1 MNRSLIIGIVVGILV
16 AAGVGAV
23 AGGGV
28 TKLLGGPAS
37 YAQVIKVTPLTR
49 TIETPR
55 QDCRDVP
62 VTRQK
67 PAKDERQLLGT
78 LAGAVVGG
86 VIGHQVGGG
95 SGRDI
100 ATVAGAAAGGYGGNR
115 LEKNYQDRQTET
127 VMERQC
133 QTVTDRSEKP
143 SGYSV
148 RYRLG
153 NQEATVRM
161 DHDPGDRIP
170 VKDGQLVLVNP
181 GDQPKQKEGA

>member
-1 MNRSLIIGIVVGILV
+1 MNKSLVTGVVVGVVV
-16 AAGVGAV
+16 AAGAGAV
-23 AGGGV
+23 ANGGF
-28 TKLLGGPAS
+28 TKLFVGNAA
-37 YAQVIKVTPLTR
+37 YAEVIKVTPLTR

-55 QDCRDVP
+55 QDCHDVP

-67 PAKDERQLLGT
+67 PAKDQRQLLGT

-95 SGRDI
+95 SGREI

-115 LEKNYQDRQTET
+115 LEKNYQDKQTET
-127 VMERQC
+127 VMEQQC

-143 SGYSV
+143 AGYSV

-153 NQEATVRM
+153 EKEATVRM

-170 VKDGQLVLVNP
+170 VKDGKVVADGGTAPQ
-181 GDQPKQKEGA
+181 G

>member
-1 MNRSLIIGIVVGILV
+1 M
-16 AAGVGAV
+16 
-23 AGGGV
+23 
-28 TKLLGGPAS
+28 
-37 YAQVIKVTPLTR
+37 
-49 TIETPR
+49 
-55 QDCRDVP
+55 P

-115 LEKNYQDRQTET
+115 LEKNYQDKQTET
-127 VMERQC
+127 VMEQQC

-143 SGYSV
+143 AGYSV

-153 NQEATVRM
+153 DQESTVRM

-170 VKDGQLVLVNP
+170 VKDGRLVLGSS
-181 GDQPKQKEGA
+181 GDPPKPHDGA